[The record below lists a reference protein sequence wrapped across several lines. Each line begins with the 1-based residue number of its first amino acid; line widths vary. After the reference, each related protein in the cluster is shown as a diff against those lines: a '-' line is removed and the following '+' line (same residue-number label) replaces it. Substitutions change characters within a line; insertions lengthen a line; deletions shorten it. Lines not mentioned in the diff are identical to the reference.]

1 MIDHDDNPT
10 RYRAIGEV
18 LQGAAERA
26 ANQLV
31 VGAAIVAC
39 IAVPVSVSRTISFG
53 WNPVYGIH
61 IAGLIAMLL
70 LCWHRHRLAVSIKLG
85 VVLIISISVSVSAL
99 FNTGIYGNGP
109 IWGAFS
115 VFVASMYLQ
124 RNAIV
129 AVAAF
134 FLGLYV
140 LSGIGFM
147 NGWLTLPADPIEYLR
162 SPTVWGSAIIGSF
175 FFVVLIIIVYTT
187 QKSMTQQL
195 ILELENKTKQL
206 AMMADHDSLTGLPNL
221 RFIRSRTEALLE
233 ELKER
238 GGESALFFIDLDGFK
253 SVNDAHGHDAGDH
266 VLKNIATALLG
277 IVRSGDVVARVGG
290 DEFVILVNGNA
301 SLPLPDLEDF
311 ARRILAAVQTET
323 RYDNRSLVVGASV
336 GLTRL
341 ANESDSYDAAVMRA
355 DKAMY
360 RVKSEGK
367 NGFAT
372 A

>member
-1 MIDHDDNPT
+1 MIDQDDNPT

-39 IAVPVSVSRTISFG
+39 IAVPVSVSRTLSFG

-70 LCWHRHRLAVSIKLG
+70 LCGYRHRLAVSVKLG

-109 IWGAFS
+109 LWGAFS

-124 RNAIV
+124 RNAIL

-140 LSGIGFM
+140 LSGIGFVD
-147 NGWLTLPADPIEYLR
+147 GWLTLPAAPIEYLR
-162 SPTVWGSAIIGSF
+162 SPAVWGSAIIGSF
-175 FFVVLIIIVYTT
+175 FFVVLIIIVYTS
-187 QKSMTQQL
+187 QKTTTQQL

-221 RFIRSRTEALLE
+221 RFVRSRTEALLG
-233 ELKER
+233 ELGNR

-253 SVNDAHGHDAGDH
+253 SVNDEHGHDAGDQ
-266 VLKNIATALLG
+266 VLKSTATALLG

-290 DEFVILVNGNA
+290 DEFVILLNGNA
-301 SLPLPDLEDF
+301 ALPLPDLEDF
-311 ARRILAAVQTET
+311 ARRILAAVKTGT
-323 RYDNRSLVVGASV
+323 RYGERHLVVGASIGV
-336 GLTRL
+336 TRL
-341 ANESDSYDAAVMRA
+341 ASEGDSYDAAVMRA

-360 RVKSEGK
+360 QVKNQGK